1 MEMGKFAMST
11 YESIVSYIH
20 YTTSHVLR
28 QAATTIVLLVGGG
41 DGNNDGGEKGG
52 IQR

>member
-11 YESIVSYIH
+11 YESIVGYIH

-28 QAATTIVLLVGGG
+28 QAATTIVLLVGGS
-41 DGNNDGGEKGG
+41 GNSDGGDKE
-52 IQR
+52 

>member
-1 MEMGKFAMST
+1 MST
-11 YESIVSYIH
+11 YESIVGYIH

-41 DGNNDGGEKGG
+41 SGNSDGGEKE
-52 IQR
+52 